1 MQENIDPVQQ
11 PSILDEAEASGQIL
25 ESFTGPFPNY
35 ISADCLKE
43 LKHSIRTHLMIMAGP
58 SQQLCAYLTKLLDFF
73 EDADAERRNKES
85 NALSF
90 AIIEGVA
97 LFVQNSIDE
106 RGEKAKALG
115 QEFPQS
121 IRKASDNIMILVGQS
136 RSLEDKIVAKYAV
149 LRAMAEALRALSS
162 FTKAAYP
169 ELFDSAGHPL

>member
-1 MQENIDPVQQ
+1 MQEDTDPVQQ
-11 PSILDEAEASGQIL
+11 SNILDESEASGQIL
-25 ESFTGPFPNY
+25 ETFAGPFPNY
-35 ISADCLKE
+35 IAENALKE

-73 EDADAERRNKES
+73 EDADVVRRNKES

-90 AIIEGVA
+90 AIVEGVA

-121 IRKASDNIMILVGQS
+121 IRRASDNIMILVGQS
-136 RSLEDKIVAKYAV
+136 RSLEDKIAAKYAV
-149 LRAMAEALRALSS
+149 LRAMAEALRALSNY
-162 FTKAAYP
+162 TKAVYP
-169 ELFDSAGHPL
+169 EIYDSAGHPL